1 MLNEKEKVVITSTK
15 ALLIIM
21 VIISHC
27 FSYYGR
33 TTDLSSAE
41 WGMQYLLYA
50 THVPIF
56 ILLAGFLCHKQSV
69 IPYLNKKLH
78 RILIPFMFFSGLK
91 CVYTVLAGD
100 PHVDS
105 GGGILYEA
113 FIIGQ
118 TYWFGYAIFMMFLI
132 APLIWSDKDCN
143 VIPKKA
149 IVLLVCLLLFN
160 VVYSDL
166 NKAFLPKVFQI
177 ESTVIYLPY
186 FLEGLIGRQYYADAK
201 NYYIAKKKWILS
213 VSVALIVVSLVLYY
227 TDNRFNEFIIK
238 FITAIAALPLIFE
251 IARLIP
257 LGLIKTVGIIGS
269 YSWQLMLLD
278 GFYRVILFSAVS
290 RLFTLNSGLVWVIVC
305 LDIALGVM
313 TCKIVK
319 RIPGLRFLFG
329 LQ

>member
-1 MLNEKEKVVITSTK
+1 M
-15 ALLIIM
+15 
-21 VIISHC
+21 
-27 FSYYGR
+27 
-33 TTDLSSAE
+33 
-41 WGMQYLLYA
+41 
-50 THVPIF
+50 
-56 ILLAGFLCHKQSV
+56 
-69 IPYLNKKLH
+69 
-78 RILIPFMFFSGLK
+78 
-91 CVYTVLAGD
+91 
-100 PHVDS
+100 
-105 GGGILYEA
+105 
-113 FIIGQ
+113 
-118 TYWFGYAIFMMFLI
+118 
-132 APLIWSDKDCN
+132 
-143 VIPKKA
+143 
-149 IVLLVCLLLFN
+149 
-160 VVYSDL
+160 
-166 NKAFLPKVFQI
+166 
-177 ESTVIYLPY
+177 
-186 FLEGLIGRQYYADAK
+186 
-201 NYYIAKKKWILS
+201 
-213 VSVALIVVSLVLYY
+213 VSLVLYY